1 MRCKKVE
8 RWISRA
14 LDGRLDARSA
24 GLLEDHLAAC
34 PSCRRAQ
41 AEYRSVASLLRNG
54 KETDPGPYFWRRL
67 EPRLREEREIMPL
80 LVYERWCLRAVPVFL
95 VLAVLAAGLL
105 FLTPRSAEMTRSE
118 VLLLQNVNPLVET
131 RTLFEEEKPE
141 NRNMMLIFASAEEA
155 APARR
160 RLP

>member
-1 MRCKKVE
+1 MRCHKAE
-8 RWISRA
+8 RWMSLA
-14 LDGRLDARSA
+14 LDGRLDARSK
-24 GLLEDHLAAC
+24 GRLDDHLKAC

-41 AEYRSVASLLRNG
+41 AEYRSVTALLRNG
-54 KETDPGPYFWRRL
+54 AEAVPRPGFWSRL
-67 EPRLREEREIMPL
+67 EPRLREEREIAPL

-95 VLAVLAAGLL
+95 ALVALAAGLL
-105 FLTPRSAEMTRSE
+105 FLTPRSDELTRSE
-118 VLLLQNVNPLVET
+118 ALLLQNVNPLTET

-141 NRNMMLIFASAEEA
+141 NRNMMLIFASAEGA